1 MARNNDK
8 NKVSAERS
16 DALLDSRTIELLSQI
31 KQEPVPDRLLELA
44 AKLQQALNEREDKS

>member
-8 NKVSAERS
+8 NKVSAELS